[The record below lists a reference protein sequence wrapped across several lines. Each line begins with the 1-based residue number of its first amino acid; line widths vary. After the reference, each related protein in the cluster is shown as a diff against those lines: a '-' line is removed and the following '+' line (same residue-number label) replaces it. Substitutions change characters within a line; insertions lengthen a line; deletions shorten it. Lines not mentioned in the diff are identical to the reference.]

1 MREIKDSKGVF
12 SDLLLEFSTITLIL
26 FRRKKDNDALLKI
39 CNEINQSI
47 ASSQNYFVEEPEVL
61 SKKANILFVQI
72 LFLLVI
78 LVVLI
83 LKKDSYDK
91 ETLSTFFYAYI
102 IATIL
107 FIMLLIINLILNFI
121 NKRQKD
127 IL

>member
-1 MREIKDSKGVF
+1 M
-12 SDLLLEFSTITLIL
+12 
-26 FRRKKDNDALLKI
+26 LKI

-83 LKKDSYDK
+83 LKKGSYDK